1 MSSAS
6 HDNPLKALLGAVAF
20 ALRFLGWGVAALVVA
35 DVLAAGPARAAIL
48 PLNTALSRLMSA
60 GLEGLLVIQTP
71 LGGAFRGDF
80 ALLAVILFIIDW
92 AICKVAASLR

>member
-6 HDNPLKALLGAVAF
+6 HDNPAKALLGAVAF
-20 ALRFLGWGVAALVVA
+20 AARFLGWVVAALVVA
-35 DVLAAGPARAAIL
+35 DVLATGPVRAAIL

-60 GLEGLLVIQTP
+60 GIEGLLVVQTP

-80 ALLAVILFIIDW
+80 ALYDVILFIIDR
-92 AICKVAASLR
+92 AICKDVASLR